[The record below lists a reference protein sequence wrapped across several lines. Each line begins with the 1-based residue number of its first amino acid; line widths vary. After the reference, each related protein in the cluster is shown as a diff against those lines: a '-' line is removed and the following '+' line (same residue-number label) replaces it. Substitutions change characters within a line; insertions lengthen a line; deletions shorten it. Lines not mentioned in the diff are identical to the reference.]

1 MDMNFPHRMEGKA
14 PRPVSLLGDMEPD
27 LQILL
32 AVASAQQAASPTARF
47 MAADMGAAQAETDF
61 VDALSRVFAARRV
74 DKIKAKS
81 LAGCFNPLI
90 AGHLGPGT
98 VLDGP
103 GPDGG
108 GKNRE

>member
-14 PRPVSLLGDMEPD
+14 PQPISMLGDMEPD
-27 LQILL
+27 LHILL

-47 MAADMGAAQAETDF
+47 VAAEAGSAQADKDF
-61 VDALSRVFAARRV
+61 VDALSRVFAARRM
-74 DKIKAKS
+74 DQMKSKS

-98 VLDGP
+98 VIDGN
-103 GPDGG
+103 GT
-108 GKNRE
+108 